1 MNRARRQAI
10 CLMNGSG
17 HGHESFTLALFSWIH
32 GSGRLIRQP
41 GKNRYPHS
49 QEFAMKQS
57 LIRTTVFAAALLVG
71 GTALPIAT
79 VSAQDSNQTVAGK
92 TTDAWITTKVKSE
105 LATTKGIKST
115 DITVETNEGVVSLS
129 GTVASAAQKT
139 RVEKIAKKVKG
150 VKSVAADGLTV
161 GAASN

>member
-1 MNRARRQAI
+1 
-10 CLMNGSG
+10 
-17 HGHESFTLALFSWIH
+17 
-32 GSGRLIRQP
+32 
-41 GKNRYPHS
+41 
-49 QEFAMKQS
+49 MKQS